1 MWFSDLFYVCV
12 CLCVYVYLVFIH
24 YSWHRAPKTLAKWK
38 GKSFSH
44 VWLIAIPWTLVH
56 QVLCPWNSPGKNT
69 EVGCHSLLQGIFP
82 TQGLNPG
89 LPHCRR
95 ILYHLRHWEAQNSCN
110 FLEPKGFFIILF
122 HNFLLRYLLLFLVA
136 IVFPERNGGEETGVG
151 VRETMLNQVGRRPEI
166 TSEHKGIMGVFC
178 YS

>member
-12 CLCVYVYLVFIH
+12 CLGVYVYLVFIH
-24 YSWHRAPKTLAKWK
+24 YSWHRAPKTLAEWK

-44 VWLIAIPWTLVH
+44 VWLIAIPRTLVH

-69 EVGCHSLLQGIFP
+69 GVGCHSLLQGIFP

-89 LPHCRR
+89 LLHCRR
-95 ILYHLRHWEAQNSCN
+95 ILYHLHHREAQNSCN

-151 VRETMLNQVGRRPEI
+151 VRETMLNEVGRRPEI